1 MASVTE
7 LISVWALGGEASLN
21 LATRNGITNV
31 AFNCHL
37 GHPGAPHSLPP
48 SPTPPSP
55 AFPPPR
61 RPRHRGPAEKE
72 KNRKRAAQHQAAMA
86 KTAAPATS
94 ATSSSS
100 STASVI
106 SSSSHSSATEPVPT
120 PMSTENL
127 SKCNHC
133 EETFK
138 NDKCIRIHLGKSHKE
153 QLRDEEEDKS
163 LDLSLV
169 NQAKDE
175 KIYSPP
181 LANSTILSGLED
193 AQASLCRTDY
203 NCGGCEKI
211 FYNED
216 DLTDHEL
223 NVHPLMCHMC
233 FIFFKDKDEKVR
245 HYAENHFKIHG
256 ALYAYLA

>member
-1 MASVTE
+1 MS
-7 LISVWALGGEASLN
+7 
-21 LATRNGITNV
+21 
-31 AFNCHL
+31 
-37 GHPGAPHSLPP
+37 
-48 SPTPPSP
+48 
-55 AFPPPR
+55 
-61 RPRHRGPAEKE
+61 AE
-72 KNRKRAAQHQAAMA
+72 N
-86 KTAAPATS
+86 
-94 ATSSSS
+94 
-100 STASVI
+100 I
-106 SSSSHSSATEPVPT
+106 F
-120 PMSTENL
+120 
-127 SKCNHC
+127 KCNQC
-133 EETFK
+133 ELFFK
-138 NDKCIRIHLGKSHKE
+138 NDHGLKIHVEKMNKE
-153 QLRDEEEDKS
+153 QLRDKEEDKF

-169 NQAKDE
+169 NQAREE

-181 LANSTILSGLED
+181 LAISTILSRLED

-256 ALYAYLA
+256 AL